1 MEESEARRLAE
12 RFCRGLTD
20 AWDERGFELDLLG
33 TPAVLGAFVF
43 AWYPTAP
50 DGAGRPAR
58 PGGNLPVLVDPRTGT
73 CRQVRDR
80 KELRPRPG
88 PARSGGP

>member
-1 MEESEARRLAE
+1 MP
-12 RFCRGLTD
+12 
-20 AWDERGFELDLLG
+20 G
-33 TPAVLGAFVF
+33 TNGASSWTCWGPGVLGAFVF

-58 PGGNLPVLVDPRTGT
+58 PGGNVPVLVDPRTGM

-88 PARSGGP
+88 PARYGAS